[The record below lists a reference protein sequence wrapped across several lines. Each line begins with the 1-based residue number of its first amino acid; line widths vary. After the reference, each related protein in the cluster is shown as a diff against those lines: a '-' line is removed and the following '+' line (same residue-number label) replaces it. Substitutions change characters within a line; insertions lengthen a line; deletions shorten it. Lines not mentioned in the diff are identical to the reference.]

1 MSRRTLFLLR
11 LFSLTFLASGSALA
25 ADRQLA
31 PPTPTF
37 ARGWFLVRLAAPIQD
52 TALDKSPLFQTG
64 RRELDA
70 LIAQTHIQKI
80 ARALSAS
87 GGSAL
92 FPDAFRRNGLDRT
105 YKFHV
110 PENSDIPSL
119 IDRFSR
125 LPEVEL
131 AEPDFVGQG
140 SALLPNDPF
149 FSSQWG
155 FDQVSDADVDG
166 PEAWGLAVGA
176 QTVIAV
182 LDTGVD
188 LGHEDFAGKVLP
200 GYDFVNN
207 DADPSDDYGHG
218 SNVASIASA
227 ASNNGKGIAGA
238 CWNCRIMP
246 LKVLDNTN
254 SGFYSWWADAMVW
267 ATDHGAAVQAQYRQR
282 DADVRAVPG
291 RSQRRRS
298 PGLQSRRW
306 APIPGFRLWDSE
318 RR

>member
-119 IDRFSR
+119 IDRFSPCR
-125 LPEVEL
+125 RSSSPSRISSAKV
-131 AEPDFVGQG
+131 APSFPTIRFSPANGG
-140 SALLPNDPF
+140 SIRSRTPMSTAPRP
-149 FSSQWG
+149 G
-155 FDQVSDADVDG
+155 
-166 PEAWGLAVGA
+166 
-176 QTVIAV
+176 
-182 LDTGVD
+182 
-188 LGHEDFAGKVLP
+188 VLP
-200 GYDFVNN
+200 
-207 DADPSDDYGHG
+207 
-218 SNVASIASA
+218 
-227 ASNNGKGIAGA
+227 
-238 CWNCRIMP
+238 
-246 LKVLDNTN
+246 L
-254 SGFYSWWADAMVW
+254 
-267 ATDHGAAVQAQYRQR
+267 
-282 DADVRAVPG
+282 
-291 RSQRRRS
+291 
-298 PGLQSRRW
+298 
-306 APIPGFRLWDSE
+306 E
-318 RR
+318 RRP